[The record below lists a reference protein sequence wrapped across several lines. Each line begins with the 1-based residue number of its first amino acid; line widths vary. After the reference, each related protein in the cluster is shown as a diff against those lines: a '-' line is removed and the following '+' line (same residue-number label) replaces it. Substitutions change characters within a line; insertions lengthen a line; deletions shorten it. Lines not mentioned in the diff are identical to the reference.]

1 MFSGNTNTE
10 HTVTALTCPKVYA
23 EKAAKGR
30 KCHQK
35 VTPLPP
41 VSVTFLDEKMSTEK
55 RLTCANVKE
64 VQC

>member
-55 RLTCANVKE
+55 RLTCARAKE
-64 VQC
+64 IQC